1 MSDNKE
7 LLPCPFCQ
15 HKVVS
20 LHAHSRRT
28 NTAGGYHH
36 FVRCPRCHT
45 EGPRSLLG
53 KNEAVRAW
61 NRRAAQPVV
70 PTDDMRDK
78 VRDAIAAALG
88 EAMDCT
94 RVWSAWSYGTM
105 GPDDFSVVAND
116 DDRLEEIVDAALNA
130 ILAAKEQ
137 ANGI

>member
-7 LLPCPFCQ
+7 QCRAEFEFWY
-15 HKVVS
+15 S
-20 LHAHSRRT
+20 DEGAHPKSIEKD
-28 NTAGGYHH
+28 
-36 FVRCPRCHT
+36 VR
-45 EGPRSLLG
+45 GNYLLLG
-53 KNEAVRAW
+53 AAGAFQAWEAGW
-61 NRRAAQPVV
+61 ERRSAQPVALS
-70 PTDDMRDK
+70 DDLRDK
-78 VRDAIAAALG
+78 VRDAVSAALG

>member
-7 LLPCPFCQ
+7 LLPCPFCGCNDM
-15 HKVVS
+15 KTNVS
-20 LHAHSRRT
+20 TFGFEYIECRECGADGPLEDHST
-28 NTAGGYHH
+28 SAEDY
-36 FVRCPRCHT
+36 
-45 EGPRSLLG
+45 
-53 KNEAVRAW
+53 W

-70 PTDDMRDK
+70 LSDDLRDK

-105 GPDDFSVVAND
+105 GPNDFSVVAND

-137 ANGI
+137 A